1 LIREIIINIRHL
13 LEELLLRCVR
23 GYLYR
28 KERRRRKMARRGREI
43 KNRTGGIRGIKVYL
57 KIGQLYS
64 NIYRITG
71 HKFLVMLKVPPMK
84 RVYKTF

>member
-1 LIREIIINIRHL
+1 
-13 LEELLLRCVR
+13 
-23 GYLYR
+23 
-28 KERRRRKMARRGREI
+28 MARRGREI
-43 KNRTGGIRGIKVYL
+43 KNRTGGIRGKKVYL

-71 HKFLVMLKVPPMK
+71 HKFLAMLKVPPMK